1 MKNWNGVAGQF
12 NYYNKFNEQLIEL
25 EICLVNM
32 FLLVF
37 IIIVIIISC
46 ITMCYFFSSMYYI
59 IY

>member
-46 ITMCYFFSSMYYI
+46 ITMCYFLALCI
-59 IY
+59 I